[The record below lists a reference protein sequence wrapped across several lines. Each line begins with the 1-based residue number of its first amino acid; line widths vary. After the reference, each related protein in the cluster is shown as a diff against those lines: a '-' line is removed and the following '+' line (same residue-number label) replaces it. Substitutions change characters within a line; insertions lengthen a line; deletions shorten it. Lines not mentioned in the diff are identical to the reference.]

1 MNKTPCGR
9 ALGLSRGGGRRG
21 PRFLA
26 RFFAVDFTQ
35 CVRCL
40 VPAVT
45 THTAATTSAT
55 PRCQVGCLNRQKIHT
70 LSLFSKQSVMT
81 FDKRVRFWNVH
92 RLLPLLAKVNM
103 AGRLSDGDGLSDV
116 SMAAVSLPGALS
128 DDGGSGS
135 QRHAAATSRVI
146 EAGQDVH
153 GEVSSIP
160 LRLSWSSHSATINI
174 SSCKRTAF
182 DTRCESLSNGS
193 GREKASAQTHSRNY
207 NVWCT
212 HAGVS
217 TATFVSVLADS
228 NGSTLT
234 FDPDVTSSSCQ
245 PCMVLLN
252 EIFLLWL
259 VIARCCYAIAT
270 RACRASHLATS
281 IICEHSY
288 HHNNQMHTFNLHPGR
303 HHLLYHHHHRRRRR
317 RHRRLCGGS
326 CCRTSTSIRML
337 AVTIHVLVLVGFVR
351 QMAAEANGNVMS
363 SNGHHSAVSPDMLPP
378 SVPSDAWVDGS
389 GSPRRIASPPRVQPK
404 RVL

>member
-1 MNKTPCGR
+1 MDLAGKRPARKPTRETTTCGAHMR
-9 ALGLSRGGGRRG
+9 VFRLQHLYQ
-21 PRFLA
+21 
-26 RFFAVDFTQ
+26 FA
-35 CVRCL
+35 
-40 VPAVT
+40 
-45 THTAATTSAT
+45 
-55 PRCQVGCLNRQKIHT
+55 
-70 LSLFSKQSVMT
+70 
-81 FDKRVRFWNVH
+81 
-92 RLLPLLAKVNM
+92 
-103 AGRLSDGDGLSDV
+103 DV
-116 SMAAVSLPGALS
+116 
-128 DDGGSGS
+128 
-135 QRHAAATSRVI
+135 
-146 EAGQDVH
+146 
-153 GEVSSIP
+153 
-160 LRLSWSSHSATINI
+160 
-174 SSCKRTAF
+174 
-182 DTRCESLSNGS
+182 
-193 GREKASAQTHSRNY
+193 
-207 NVWCT
+207 
-212 HAGVS
+212 
-217 TATFVSVLADS
+217 

-234 FDPDVTSSSCQ
+234 FDPNVTSSSCQ